1 MPKKTTP
8 QKTEKPEPLEQQYQ
22 SSSDYLQLVIE
33 RLGAELTLTQI
44 EALIGDKVDIVLTEG
59 YKQANTVKI
68 EVAHFT
74 DDVIGI
80 ADFLI
85 GQINQNLVVGKVS

>member
-1 MPKKTTP
+1 MALLERVE
-8 QKTEKPEPLEQQYQ
+8 QELSLEQ
-22 SSSDYLQLVIE
+22 IE
-33 RLGAELTLTQI
+33 D
-44 EALIGDKVDIVLTEG
+44 LIGDRVDIVLTEG

-85 GQINQNLVVGKVS
+85 GQIHQNRLVKSGKPS